1 MKIFISTTTFAR
13 YSDEPFNLLRNA
25 KIKYDLNHYNRKL
38 KEYEIEEMLKNNSYE
53 GLIAGTEPLAKS
65 VLENAKSLNM
75 V

>member
-1 MKIFISTTTFAR
+1 MHLFTII
-13 YSDEPFNLLRNA
+13 
-25 KIKYDLNHYNRKL
+25 HYNRKL
-38 KEYEIEEMLKNNSYE
+38 EECEIEKILKNNSYE